1 MPTRP
6 NPTMP
11 SAGSEIRELRKA
23 RGMTLKDLQV
33 RTGVSLSYLSAI
45 ERGTNKPSLDVLEAV
60 AEALSVD
67 VNWFFP
73 SRRGNGPMERAFVVR
88 AGNRRNLNSLY
99 EQSAREIGYSDSL
112 LSSSIG
118 GLFYMG
124 MAVYAPGA
132 ERPDEPYHVHDGE
145 QHGVVIKG
153 ELELTIGD
161 EVIVLRAGDSY
172 SFDARIPHHGRNR
185 TDQETVLIWGV
196 SPVVIPRHVAQGE
209 ADAPPADAHMQGRPR
224 IAGTKRGTS

>member
-1 MPTRP
+1 MPRQSTP
-6 NPTMP
+6 SMP

-23 RGMTLKDLQV
+23 RGLTLKDLQD

-60 AEALSVD
+60 AKALSVD

-73 SRRGNGPMERAFVVR
+73 SRRGTGPMERAYIVR
-88 AGNRRNLNSLY
+88 AENRRNLNNLY
-99 EQSAREIGYSDSL
+99 EQSTQEIGYTDSL

-124 MAVYAPGA
+124 IAVYAPGA
-132 ERPDEPYHVHDGE
+132 ERPDEPDHVHDGE
-145 QHGVVIKG
+145 QHGIVIKG
-153 ELELTIGD
+153 ELEMTLGD
-161 EVIVLRAGDSY
+161 EVIILRAGDSY

-185 TDQETVLIWGV
+185 TGQETILIWGV
-196 SPVVIPRHVAQGE
+196 SPVVIPKTVERETRGDVPVRVDSDVRLRA
-209 ADAPPADAHMQGRPR
+209 
-224 IAGTKRGTS
+224 KRVRQDR